1 MGTWKRKKEGAWK
14 GVGEGG
20 YLLRNLI
27 NKIKR
32 YKNIKLRFIHSFIH
46 LLIQPFSIPSFHSRP
61 LARSLANP
69 LLLIL
74 ISVSQLRKGLVNFL
88 RSLHSTVA
96 ALHCTALLF
105 FASFPLFLLL
115 LLLCSASCCFLFSR
129 SCSVFVLQCKRE
141 KRKRRLGGEEERGG
155 GGGGGGGGTRPGRKK
170 KTKRNRSESFFCFFC
185 CVVGGGHPCLGCQAP
200 TTA

>member
-1 MGTWKRKKEGAWK
+1 M
-14 GVGEGG
+14 
-20 YLLRNLI
+20 
-27 NKIKR
+27 
-32 YKNIKLRFIHSFIH
+32 KLRFIHSSIHSFIH
-46 LLIQPFSIPSFHSRP
+46 SLIQPFSIPSFHSRP

-105 FASFPLFLLL
+105 FASFPLSFALLCFALLL
-115 LLLCSASCCFLFSR
+115 VVVPSSRALVLSSFCSAR
-129 SCSVFVLQCKRE
+129 GRE
-141 KRKRRLGGEEERGG
+141 EKDDQEEEEKKKEEEEEHEQG
-155 GGGGGGGGTRPGRKK
+155 KK
-170 KTKRNRSESFFCFFC
+170 KTKRNRSESFSCFFC